1 MGLFDG
7 IKGRRELNKIKQ
19 GGKGLLS
26 IAQVTNLIINLSD
39 AKAKL
44 SNEEFDQIYKL
55 FNELQKCKTKIEMD
69 KEEYYNTSVDIIKK
83 FDKIAPY
90 EKYGGGNELEYSFL
104 MDEIHK
110 KTDNNVDIRE
120 QMKDTLLPE
129 EIEYANVV
137 ADSSKGIITR
147 DDANEFI
154 KVMHTYSLYGKE
166 EAINEFENI
175 SQYLINNNGA
185 IKSLSQISYLLGVM
199 NANHI
204 ITQSEMEILS
214 KEFQD
219 KIMKLLANPNKWRIE
234 ENND

>member
-7 IKGRRELNKIKQ
+7 IKGMKEVNKIKK
-19 GGKGLLS
+19 GGKGNLS
-26 IAQVTNLIINLSD
+26 IAQITNLIINLPD

-44 SNEEFDQIYKL
+44 SNEEFNQIYNL
-55 FNELQKCKTKIEMD
+55 FHELQKCKTKIEMD
-69 KEEYYNTSVDIIKK
+69 KEEYYNTVADIITK

-110 KTDNNVDIRE
+110 NTSNKTDIRE
-120 QMKDTLLPE
+120 QMKDTLLSE

-154 KVMHTYSLYGKE
+154 KVLHTYSLYGKE
-166 EAINEFENI
+166 DAINEFENI

-185 IKSLSQISYLLGVM
+185 IKALSQISYLLGVM
-199 NANHI
+199 NANQI
-204 ITQSEMEILS
+204 INQAEMEKLS
-214 KEFQD
+214 QEYQD
-219 KIMKLLANPNKWRIE
+219 TIMKLLMNKG
-234 ENND
+234 